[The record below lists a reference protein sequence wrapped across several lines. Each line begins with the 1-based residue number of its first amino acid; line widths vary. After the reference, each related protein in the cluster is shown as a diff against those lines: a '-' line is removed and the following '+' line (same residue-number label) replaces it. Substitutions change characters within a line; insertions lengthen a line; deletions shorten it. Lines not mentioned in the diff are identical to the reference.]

1 MTVFAEQ
8 WSEVFGAV
16 HGLLV
21 LISIFAL
28 VMAVIFTFAVSQHNW
43 RHITISSL
51 VATIGYLATFGFG
64 LLVYPR
70 FRVYVRGAFLDAQA
84 PNSTG
89 LFEIKEHVAAV
100 GFFVALVL
108 LVVLLFGRLRR
119 ASTWRK
125 QLFAALLMIL
135 ALITLIV
142 AALSYVL
149 QARKP

>member
-1 MTVFAEQ
+1 MSVFAEQ
-8 WSEVFGAV
+8 LSDVFGAV

-21 LISIFAL
+21 LVTVFAL

-43 RHITISSL
+43 KHITISSL

-70 FRVYVRGAFLDAQA
+70 FRVYVRGAFLDERA
-84 PNSTG
+84 PSSTG

-100 GFFVALVL
+100 GIFVALVL
-108 LVVLLFGRLRR
+108 LVMLLFGRMRR

-125 QLFAALLMIL
+125 QLFAALLLVL

-142 AALSYVL
+142 ATLSYIL
-149 QARKP
+149 QARKG

>member
-70 FRVYVRGAFLDAQA
+70 FRVYVRGAFLDARA

-100 GFFVALVL
+100 GFFVALAL